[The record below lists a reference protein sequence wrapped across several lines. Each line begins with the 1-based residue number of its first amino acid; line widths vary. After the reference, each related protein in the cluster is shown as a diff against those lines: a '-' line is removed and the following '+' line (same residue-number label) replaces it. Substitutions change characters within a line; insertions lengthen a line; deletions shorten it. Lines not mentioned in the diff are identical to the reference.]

1 MRWLFNLKGRVGAAC
16 HLLKTFENFFAIKEN
31 KMQPAEKP
39 HGYQG
44 LSYDRPALQAAMRK
58 AYDSLIDFVTT
69 DAFKTLMEDL
79 GALHPIHRP
88 KFVFDVLLS
97 DKALAARGIK
107 RPENILIQRSA
118 FGDRRPTIFV
128 VKRFLP
134 EEFSNVWQN
143 VNITFDNQFIEST
156 VKARPRYQLAQT
168 PARLRPGGGHGAGGR
183 ARTAGLNAPTR
194 KDPLVNIE
202 KNCTD
207 PIYFAIIA
215 QWYII

>member
-1 MRWLFNLKGRVGAAC
+1 
-16 HLLKTFENFFAIKEN
+16 
-31 KMQPAEKP
+31 MQPTEKP
-39 HGYQG
+39 HGYKG

-118 FGDRRPTIFV
+118 FGD
-128 VKRFLP
+128 
-134 EEFSNVWQN
+134 
-143 VNITFDNQFIEST
+143 
-156 VKARPRYQLAQT
+156 
-168 PARLRPGGGHGAGGR
+168 
-183 ARTAGLNAPTR
+183 
-194 KDPLVNIE
+194 
-202 KNCTD
+202 
-207 PIYFAIIA
+207 
-215 QWYII
+215 